1 VGYDRR
7 SVLVVAHRQVQ
18 IGHHQ
23 SLPIDRSKL
32 ACIPELVNDKEAWD
46 QFEDGLQDT
55 KSFDEAIAWV
65 KANQEIVEK
74 LTIRAMI
81 NKFNMDISHANK
93 TWRN

>member
-1 VGYDRR
+1 M
-7 SVLVVAHRQVQ
+7 Q
-18 IGHHQ
+18 IGHDQ
-23 SLPIDRSKL
+23 SLPIDRPKL
-32 ACIPELVNDKEAWD
+32 ACISELVNDKEAWD

-81 NKFNMDISHANK
+81 NKFNRDISHANK

>member
-1 VGYDRR
+1 MQERHNTTL
-7 SVLVVAHRQVQ
+7 S
-18 IGHHQ
+18 
-23 SLPIDRSKL
+23 IDRAKL
-32 ACIPELVNDKEAWD
+32 ACISEPVNDKEAWD

-81 NKFNMDISHANK
+81 NKFNRDISHANK

>member
-1 VGYDRR
+1 MPLDRT
-7 SVLVVAHRQVQ
+7 
-18 IGHHQ
+18 
-23 SLPIDRSKL
+23 KL
-32 ACIPELVNDKEAWD
+32 AGIPELVNDKEAWD

-81 NKFNMDISHANK
+81 NKFNRDISHANK

>member
-1 VGYDRR
+1 M
-7 SVLVVAHRQVQ
+7 QVD
-18 IGHHQ
+18 HVYH
-23 SLPIDRSKL
+23 LPIDRAKL
-32 ACIPELVNDKEAWD
+32 ARIPELVNHKEAWD

-81 NKFNMDISHANK
+81 NKFNRDISHANK

>member
-1 VGYDRR
+1 M
-7 SVLVVAHRQVQ
+7 Q
-18 IGHHQ
+18 IGDNQ
-23 SLPIDRSKL
+23 ALPIDRAEL
-32 ACIPELVNDKEAWD
+32 ACIPEPMKDKEAWD
-46 QFEDGLQDT
+46 QFEDGLQDA

-81 NKFNMDISHANK
+81 NKFNRDISHANK

>member
-1 VGYDRR
+1 
-7 SVLVVAHRQVQ
+7 VQ
-18 IGHHQ
+18 IGDNQ
-23 SLPIDRSKL
+23 ALPIDRAEL
-32 ACIPELVNDKEAWD
+32 AGIPEPMNDKEAWD

-55 KSFDEAIAWV
+55 KSYDEAIAWV

-81 NKFNMDISHANK
+81 NKFNRDISHANK

>member
-1 VGYDRR
+1 M
-7 SVLVVAHRQVQ
+7 Q
-18 IGHHQ
+18 ISHFYN
-23 SLPIDRSKL
+23 LPIDRAEL
-32 ACIPELVNDKEAWD
+32 ACIPEPMKDKEAWD

-55 KSFDEAIAWV
+55 KSYDEAIAWV

-81 NKFNMDISHANK
+81 NKFNRDISHANK